1 MAEKC
6 SQGTGPGAISAFG
19 SNLSGMKSSLLKL
32 WRLSRSPEGLK
43 VIRYTLVSVIS
54 AITSLVVLIIVFGV
68 LRLWSE
74 VYSTLFSNIL
84 AGIPSYILNRR
95 WVWKKSGRS
104 HVWREIVPFW
114 AMSLIGIVF
123 ALFVA
128 GWAHNYGRAHHL
140 HHFDRTLLVV
150 AANVAAFGVLWL
162 LKLALFNRIF
172 AQIADIEVGA
182 EDLGWREVQPPG

>member
-1 MAEKC
+1 
-6 SQGTGPGAISAFG
+6 
-19 SNLSGMKSSLLKL
+19 MKSSLFRL
-32 WRLSRSPEGLK
+32 WKFARSPEGLK
-43 VIRYTLVSVIS
+43 IVRYSLVSVIS
-54 AITSLVVLIIVFGV
+54 AVTSLVILIIVYGV

-104 HVWREIVPFW
+104 HVWREILPFW
-114 AMSLIGIVF
+114 VMSLIGIVF

-128 GWAHNYGRAHHL
+128 GWAHDIGQAHHL
-140 HHFDRTLLVV
+140 RHFDRTLLVV

-172 AQIADIEVGA
+172 AQIADIEVGVEGA
-182 EDLGWREVQPPG
+182 